1 MGWHDMDGTDWAWM
15 TAMMVLFWGVVI
27 AGGILLVRR
36 TAPTTP
42 RDTPEETLR
51 HRLARGEIEK
61 IAAGK
66 SGTKSFD
73 LPAGN

>member
-42 RDTPEETLR
+42 RDTPEEILR
-51 HRLARGEIEK
+51 HRLARGEIDGDEY
-61 IAAGK
+61 AQRLDAMGR
-66 SGTKSFD
+66 
-73 LPAGN
+73 PARS